1 MPKDPRNEREAQ
13 PHLQAAADRK
23 YLKYERHLVKPSYR
37 DSDWR
42 EVVALLVGYAGA
54 AACLLAIGVGVWL
67 WIDVVIYYLTKGTP

>member
-42 EVVALLVGYAGA
+42 SILAAVADYVGLALAGGALLFFLYHA
-54 AACLLAIGVGVWL
+54 AKELS
-67 WIDVVIYYLTKGTP
+67 K

>member
-1 MPKDPRNEREAQ
+1 MKDPRNEREAQ

-42 EVVALLVGYAGA
+42 AIIATIVAYGATAFAVTVG
-54 AACLLAIGVGVWL
+54 L
-67 WIDVVIYYLTKGTP
+67 WIWVDILVQYPTKGTP